1 MIPRLA
7 WLLLVLALTAAMSLL
22 VWHNLSIRFISDTRF
37 ELNKAALDSLYR
49 SIPNSPRL
57 NLRLA
62 LLHLSEVTANE
73 SALNDAEFHARAAV
87 NHWLWD
93 YRAQQVLGTILEMRG
108 DEAGAEQALRKSVNL
123 SPNYTRANWALG
135 NLLLRQGRVG
145 ESIAMLRRAALSSD
159 DLYLQ
164 IYEMLW
170 QVSGGN
176 IGPLRELAVD
186 NTTAQLIL
194 VRYLFDRSLPDQ
206 AFELFR
212 SIDRSA
218 RLRSSK
224 TDWLI
229 SQLVAA
235 GAISAARQ
243 LWADMMTEQGAAT
256 VAGIWNGNFELE
268 TYLDTVDTLD
278 RPKIAEYFDWR
289 FAPSI
294 YARIGIDAI
303 SAGNG
308 QRSLRLS
315 FVGHDTTTLRD
326 EVRQPI
332 YLRPGGRYQLE
343 FSYRTRDLQTPEGPR
358 VAIMSGAETVASS
371 LPVPT
376 GSVDGWQ
383 RASFQFVA
391 PADDRPKHLAI
402 IRIPKFSYD
411 DPTRGSVWFDDL
423 TLRELPPETGMIER

>member
-1 MIPRLA
+1 M
-7 WLLLVLALTAAMSLL
+7 
-22 VWHNLSIRFISDTRF
+22 
-37 ELNKAALDSLYR
+37 
-49 SIPNSPRL
+49 
-57 NLRLA
+57 
-62 LLHLSEVTANE
+62 
-73 SALNDAEFHARAAV
+73 AAV
-87 NHWLWD
+87 
-93 YRAQQVLGTILEMRG
+93 
-108 DEAGAEQALRKSVNL
+108 
-123 SPNYTRANWALG
+123 WA
-135 NLLLRQGRVG
+135 
-145 ESIAMLRRAALSSD
+145 
-159 DLYLQ
+159 
-164 IYEMLW
+164 
-170 QVSGGN
+170 
-176 IGPLRELAVD
+176 
-186 NTTAQLIL
+186 
-194 VRYLFDRSLPDQ
+194 SL
-206 AFELFR
+206 
-212 SIDRSA
+212 
-218 RLRSSK
+218 SK

-383 RASFQFVA
+383 RASFHFVA
-391 PADDRPKHLAI
+391 PADARPKRLAI